1 MPPPTTLR
9 EFRERAHSSMQQVRT
24 QVGSL
29 ASRSATYVH
38 RRVSAFNEYLSGF
51 KSRSNSD
58 DQNWSTTTS
67 ERNNSRGSSK
77 EKKIVEGFFFFET
90 L

>member
-1 MPPPTTLR
+1 MPPPTLR

-24 QVGSL
+24 RVGSL
-29 ASRSATYVH
+29 ATRSATYVQ

-58 DQNWSTTTS
+58 ESTTTS
-67 ERNNSRGSSK
+67 ERNLSRASSK
-77 EKKIVEGFFFFET
+77 KKKSLDKFKMGKTFD
-90 L
+90 